1 LATDI
6 FFSQILTLTRVI
18 YFCIGYLIL
27 ANIEILADI
36 NNGYRYFI
44 FAYND
49 IGYRY
54 FILAWA
60 PVGSQ
65 ISEHIREPY

>member
-1 LATDI
+1 LFFADI
-6 FFSQILTLTRVI
+6 N
-18 YFCIGYLIL
+18 IGYLIS
-27 ANIEILADI
+27 ANIEILAD
-36 NNGYRYFI
+36 NDNGYRYFS
-44 FAYND
+44 FAYNH

-54 FILAWA
+54 FVLAWA